1 MSELLA
7 DPGSEGDSTGS
18 PMVLDE
24 MDDELINSD
33 EFLYFPT
40 SNRVQVVT
48 QPEQVEPA
56 DAFSE
61 PVVGELPYVVS
72 ASQDKHMYDGV
83 LLDEERVIG
92 LFVSFIS
99 PQVPCSGNL
108 SDFTMPL

>member
-18 PMVLDE
+18 LMVLDE
-24 MDDELINSD
+24 MDDELINSN

-61 PVVGELPYVVS
+61 LVVGELQYVVS
-72 ASQDKHMYDGV
+72 ASQDKHIYDGV

-92 LFVSFIS
+92 IFVIFIS
-99 PQVPCSGNL
+99 SQVPSSL
-108 SDFTMPL
+108 IFALPL